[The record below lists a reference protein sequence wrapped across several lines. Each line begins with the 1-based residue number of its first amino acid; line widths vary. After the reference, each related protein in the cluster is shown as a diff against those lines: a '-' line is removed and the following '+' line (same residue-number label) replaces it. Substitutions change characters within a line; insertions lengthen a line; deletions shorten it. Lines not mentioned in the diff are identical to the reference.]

1 MANVNTKLD
10 TLGVQILKEGTR
22 LTVTVPP
29 KRKVRRASHLILG
42 DTLMLA
48 WLSNKGYNIDKVV
61 KSGHFNNLD
70 LNNSDSTWIFELAKR
85 APKKKDPVVSPVTT
99 TKVTPKTP
107 TKTATKRTTRKT
119 TKKAKT
125 D

>member
-1 MANVNTKLD
+1 MANVNSKLD
-10 TLGVQILKEGTR
+10 TLGVQILKEGRR
-22 LTVTVPP
+22 LTVTVPAI
-29 KRKVRRASHLILG
+29 RKIRRASHLILG

-70 LNNSDSTWIFELAKR
+70 LKNSDNTWIFELAKR
-85 APKKKDPVVSPVTT
+85 APQKKEPAAPPVTI
-99 TKVTPKTP
+99 TKTSPKTP
-107 TKTATKRTTRKT
+107 TKAATKRTTRKT